1 VADLNGRIHG
11 ALRSLSPGYFAMVM
25 TTGVVSVG
33 LRTEG
38 YDTLSDIL
46 LGLAVAG
53 FAVLVVLNGWR
64 FVSHRHELAWDFTHP
79 LRGFGFYTFVA
90 AGNVLADRLAQSHTG
105 VALTLLTVTTICWI
119 TRGYALPWTT
129 RLGAG
134 EHPIVAAA
142 NGTWFMWAVGAQSI
156 AVAAASLERVRPNLP
171 LAQLALMA
179 WTIGLFLYVLD
190 GVFVAMRLLAY
201 DFSAADLTPP
211 YWISMGA
218 AAITA
223 LAGTAIAHLPPDP
236 YVDAARELVR
246 GGALLA
252 WTVASWL
259 VPALVAMGWW
269 RHVTRGVPFRYSA
282 ELWSITFPIGMYAV
296 ATQTIARDDRLPG
309 LDDLGSVA
317 QWVAFAVWLIVSA
330 MAVEHVVRDVLLD
343 RPVRLSRAG
352 S

>member
-1 VADLNGRIHG
+1 MADLSGRVHG

-25 TTGVVSVG
+25 ATGVVSLG
-33 LRTEG
+33 LATEG
-38 YDTLSDIL
+38 YDGLSDTL
-46 LGLAVAG
+46 LVLAAAG
-53 FAVLVVLNGWR
+53 FAVLLLLNGWR
-64 FVSHRHELAWDFTHP
+64 FTSHRHELAWDFTHP

-90 AGNVLADRLAQSHTG
+90 AGNVLAARIAHTHTTS
-105 VALTLLTVTTICWI
+105 ALVLLVITTVCWVV
-119 TRGYALPWTT
+119 RGYAIPWTT

-156 AVAAASLERVRPNLP
+156 AVAAAVLERIRPDLP
-171 LAQLALMA
+171 LSPVALLA

-223 LAGTAIAHLPPDP
+223 LAGTEVAHLPPDP
-236 YVDAARELVR
+236 YADIARELVR

-252 WTVASWL
+252 WAVASWL

-269 RHVTRGVPFRYSA
+269 RHVNRHVPFRYSA
-282 ELWSITFPIGMYAV
+282 DLWSIAFPLGMYAA
-296 ATQTIARDDRLPG
+296 ATQTLAREDHLSG
-309 LDDLGSVA
+309 LDGLGAVSI
-317 QWVAFAVWLIVSA
+317 WVAFAVWLVISL
-330 MAVEHVVRDVLLD
+330 MAIAHVVRDVLLG
-343 RPVRLSRAG
+343 RPDPAG
-352 S
+352 D